1 MTQAELLSMA
11 AMVGDAS
18 DSIYEALK
26 YICFI
31 SYENFYELNVK
42 DIFKVALHDITDKTL
57 MSRLGIKLFPEQIGD
72 LATPEFTELKKLIR
86 YAFAVRVPFLKKYV
100 PNRSNFGDN
109 DIKLLF
115 GIICD
120 QGAENIDGLVT
131 ADIKT
136 NLKLIKTK
144 GQEEPI
150 FDTEWFKSFVYTHG
164 KEFSAITNRNMFFLG
179 CADAL
184 FPLYWASLT
193 DRLLEVVEGGG
204 ADR

>member
-11 AMVGDAS
+11 AMIGDAS

-31 SYENFYELNVK
+31 SHENFYELNVK
-42 DIFKVALHDITDKTL
+42 DIFKVALHNITDKDIL
-57 MSRLGIKLFPEQIGD
+57 SRLGIKLFPEQIGD
-72 LATPEFTELKKLIR
+72 LARPEFAELKKLIR

-100 PNRSNFGDN
+100 PNKTNFTDT

-115 GIICD
+115 NVVCE
-120 QGAENIDGLVT
+120 QGAENIDNLVT
-131 ADIKT
+131 SDFKNNLRVIKS
-136 NLKLIKTK
+136 K
-144 GQEEPI
+144 GQDEPV

-184 FPLYWASLT
+184 FPLYWATLT

-204 ADR
+204 SNS

>member
-72 LATPEFTELKKLIR
+72 LARPEFAELKKLIR

-100 PNRSNFGDN
+100 PGRSNFSDN

-131 ADIKT
+131 SDFKN
-136 NLKLIKTK
+136 NLKAIKAK
-144 GQEEPI
+144 GQDEPI

-204 ADR
+204 AER